1 MYIKGLNGIR
11 AIAATVLL
19 LGHASQIDFAQW
31 FTNNGLSQ
39 SGRIDYLPVCCAY
52 VFFVISGF
60 LSGFKSS
67 KNKPLKDYFEKKAK
81 RILPLYYFYIACSII
96 AFALLGRIDEIANVN
111 LLFYLFPVPQLPF
124 TGCGTAIL
132 PLVHLWFIGSLLLF
146 YFVFPIVEK
155 LSGNKIFRI
164 SLVIAICW
172 FLLKCGLYI
181 FVGKGT
187 FVYKFVGVSALD
199 CLFGGVA
206 LGVLVKKGNNVIN
219 KIVNSNIIAVI
230 AWLLFLASGVY
241 GNYIP
246 SPVRVEYMAIITGL
260 LILSQLNAKPII
272 NLENRVCNWV
282 GGISY
287 EIYVMQILVII
298 LLSTLYLNFNL
309 HLQAVCIYLSVVITV
324 ILVAWGTNKLIGEIL
339 KVGIP

>member
-11 AIAATVLL
+11 AIAAIVLL
-19 LGHASQIDFAQW
+19 LGHASQTW
-31 FTNNGLSQ
+31 FVSWSDDTTISSVQ
-39 SGRIDYLPVCCAY
+39 DYLPVCCAY

-67 KNKPLKDYFEKKAK
+67 KNNPLKDYFEKKAR
-81 RILPLYYFYIACSII
+81 RILPLYYFYIVCSII

-146 YFVFPIVEK
+146 YILFPIVEK
-155 LSGNKIFRI
+155 YSGDKLLKVSLII
-164 SLVIAICW
+164 SVCW

-181 FVGKGT
+181 FVGKCT
-187 FVYKFVGVSALD
+187 FVYKLVGVSALD
-199 CLFGGVA
+199 CLFGGVV
-206 LGVLVKKGNNVIN
+206 LGIFVKEQNVIIT

-230 AWLLFLASGVY
+230 SWILFLASGFY

-246 SPVRVEYMAIITGL
+246 STVRVEYMAIITCL
-260 LILSQLNAKPII
+260 LILSQINAKPII

-309 HLQAVCIYLSVVITV
+309 HLQAVYIYLSVFATV
-324 ILVAWGTNKLIGEIL
+324 ILVAWGTNKLLRMIV
-339 KVGIP
+339 KK

>member
-11 AIAATVLL
+11 AIAAIVLL
-19 LGHASQIDFAQW
+19 LGHASQTWFVSWFDDADFYLAEN
-31 FTNNGLSQ
+31 F
-39 SGRIDYLPVCCAY
+39 LPVCCAY

-60 LSGFKSS
+60 LSGYKSS
-67 KNKPLKDYFEKKAK
+67 KNKHIKEYFAKKTK

-124 TGCGTAIL
+124 SGCGTAIL

-146 YFVFPIVEK
+146 YILFPIVEK
-155 LSGNKIFRI
+155 YSGDKLLKVSLII
-164 SLVIAICW
+164 SICW

-181 FVGKGT
+181 FVGKET

-230 AWLLFLASGVY
+230 ALLLFLASGFY
-241 GNYIP
+241 GNHIP
-246 SPVRVEYMAIITGL
+246 SPVRVEYIAIITSL

-309 HLQAVCIYLSVVITV
+309 HLKAVCIYLSVVTTV
-324 ILVAWGTNKLIGEIL
+324 ILVAWGTNKLLRMIV
-339 KVGIP
+339 KK

>member
-11 AIAATVLL
+11 LIAAMVLL
-19 LGHASQIDFAQW
+19 LGHASQVDFVSWWDDSSFEVVGCA
-31 FTNNGLSQ
+31 
-39 SGRIDYLPVCCAY
+39 LPVCCAY

-60 LSGFKSS
+60 LSGVKAS
-67 KNKPLKDYFEKKAK
+67 KNKSLKEYYLKKTE
-81 RILPLYYFYIACSII
+81 RILPLYYFYIACSILV
-96 AFALLGRIDEIANVN
+96 FVLLGRIDELSNVN
-111 LLFYLFPVPQLPF
+111 LLYYLFPLPQLPF
-124 TGCGTAIL
+124 VGCGTAIL

-146 YFVFPIVEK
+146 YYIFPFVEK
-155 LSGNKIFRI
+155 FSRDKLFKV
-164 SLVIAICW
+164 SLIIAVSC

-206 LGVLVKKGNNVIN
+206 LGVLVKKHNSFIT
-219 KIVNSNIIAVI
+219 KIVNSKVISMI
-230 AWLLFLASGVY
+230 AWILFLTSGLY
-241 GNYIP
+241 GGYIP
-246 SPVRVEYMAIITGL
+246 STIRVEYMAIITGL
-260 LILSQLNAKPII
+260 LILSQLNANPMID
-272 NLENRVCNWV
+272 LENKVCNWI

-309 HLQAVCIYLSVVITV
+309 QMHAVLIYLLVVAIV
-324 ILVAWGTNKLIGEIL
+324 ILVAWGTNKLL
-339 KVGIP
+339 NKVIKR